1 MRLLEEMLEER
12 VREIEAVT
20 GLSVVTTWDGK
31 EDVGCGYF
39 AAMLTPDNKPVSV
52 VELTDD
58 MMDDLD
64 RLISGFLFNGHT
76 RSCRMST
83 N

>member
-1 MRLLEEMLEER
+1 MSLLEEMLEER

-20 GLSVVTTWDGK
+20 GLSVVTVEDEAIADG
-31 EDVGCGYF
+31 GYF
-39 AAMLTPDNKPVSV
+39 AMMLTPDNKPVSV

-58 MMDDLD
+58 TMGDLD
-64 RLISGFLFNGHT
+64 RLIGSFLSNGHT
-76 RSCRMST
+76 RSCRSSV